1 MFARS
6 AMLDVTDGVMPALF
20 LPQSQ
25 QDSRQAKEE
34 MILSQWLEEAACLRL
49 SDYAPEDDILVL
61 AYDAAAH
68 PDPHI
73 VLEHLGDS
81 TSILLNGY
89 ELAIVNGKL
98 SLDDLQ
104 LLPL

>member
-6 AMLDVTDGVMPALF
+6 AMLDVTDGVMPVPL
-20 LPQSQ
+20 LPRSQ
-25 QDSRQAKEE
+25 KDSGEDKDE

-61 AYDAAAH
+61 AYDATAH

-73 VLEHLGDS
+73 LLEHFGDR